1 MRPDRFPPYF
11 IFAMMLFCLVLLLL
25 LFEGMGSTEKEKRER
40 MQSPY
45 DPFYASHLT
54 DASLFEDD
62 TQSVDRHPL

>member
-25 LFEGMGSTEKEKRER
+25 LFDGMGSAEKEKREH

-45 DPFYASHLT
+45 DPFYASFL
-54 DASLFEDD
+54 SE
-62 TQSVDRHPL
+62 PLIF